1 MQVLHVVGVML
12 PEVAFLEAILPE
24 SGLLVIVL
32 LTTPLLE
39 A

>member
-1 MQVLHVVGVML
+1 ML
-12 PEVAFLEAILPE
+12 PEVAFLEAILLE
-24 SGLLVIVL
+24 SELLVIVL